1 VSSVIDRATVL
12 ATVLASIFGIIIGA
26 AVGLVTTFTHHQ
38 FAPWGLVA
46 GLAVIAALLAG
57 FRLVFDSRIIAAA
70 AALGVLL
77 ATAALVLIPGA
88 GGTALVVDDAIGWIW
103 AIAPTVIAVVIVS
116 WPRHAQ
122 KSVSA
127 TE

>member
-1 VSSVIDRATVL
+1 VSSVTDRATVF

-46 GLAVIAALLAG
+46 GLAVIAALIAG
-57 FRLVFDSRIIAAA
+57 FRLVFDRIIAAA

-77 ATAALVLIPGA
+77 ATAVLVLIPGA
-88 GGTALVVDDAIGWIW
+88 GGSALVVDDVIGWIW
-103 AIAPTVIAVVIVS
+103 AIAPTAIAVAIVA
-116 WPRHAQ
+116 WPRRAQ

>member
-1 VSSVIDRATVL
+1 VF

-38 FAPWGLVA
+38 IAPWGLVA
-46 GLAVIAALLAG
+46 GLAVVAALIAG

-77 ATAALVLIPGA
+77 ATATLVLIPGA
-88 GGTALVVDDAIGWIW
+88 GGSAVIVDDAIGWIW
-103 AIAPTVIAVVIVS
+103 AIAPTAIAVVIVG
-116 WPRHAQ
+116 WPRRAQ